1 MLMDFF
7 DTLRRG
13 QVPCT
18 VREYL
23 DLLACMDGRLCAMDM
38 DEFYALSRAV
48 MVKDERH
55 YDKFDRA
62 FDHYFRGLEELG
74 EVLAMEIPD
83 EWLKA
88 RMRKDLSEEELRQLQ
103 ESGGLEKLVEEF
115 KKRWAEQRE
124 RHQGGNR
131 RIGTGGTSPFG
142 NNGDNNEGVKAG
154 GEDGEGKEKG
164 AKAWQQRNFRNLDD
178 QVELGTR
185 NIKMA
190 LRRLRR
196 FAREGEADELDLPGT
211 VRSTANNGGIIDIR
225 MVPERHNAVKVLV
238 FFDVGGSMEP
248 HVKVCEELFSACRTE
263 FKNLEYF
270 YFHNFVYET
279 VWKDNRRRSQ
289 QRIPTLDIMHRFPAD
304 YRVIFVGDAAM
315 APYEITNPGGSI
327 EHWNEEA
334 GMVWLQRLM
343 DTYPRF
349 AWLNPT
355 PEDHWEYA
363 ASIEITRRLCED
375 RMYPMTIAGL
385 DACMSELT
393 R

>member
-154 GEDGEGKEKG
+154 GQDGEGKEKG

-225 MVPERHNAVKVLV
+225 MVPRAAQRRQGAGVLRCGRLHGAPCQGVRRAVLGLPHRVQEPGVLLFPQLRLRDGV
-238 FFDVGGSMEP
+238 EGQPPPLAAADP
-248 HVKVCEELFSACRTE
+248 HPGHHAPLSRG
-263 FKNLEYF
+263 LQG
-270 YFHNFVYET
+270 
-279 VWKDNRRRSQ
+279 DLRRR
-289 QRIPTLDIMHRFPAD
+289 RRHGPPTR
-304 YRVIFVGDAAM
+304 
-315 APYEITNPGGSI
+315 S
-327 EHWNEEA
+327 
-334 GMVWLQRLM
+334 
-343 DTYPRF
+343 
-349 AWLNPT
+349 PT
-355 PEDHWEYA
+355 PA
-363 ASIEITRRLCED
+363 VPSSTGTRRLAWSGCSGSWI
-375 RMYPMTIAGL
+375 P
-385 DACMSELT
+385 T
-393 R
+393 RASPG